1 MAKLRPYQVPAE
13 ILLVFVTVS
22 AVLAFDRLFADDSF
36 IRPLLITTFLIH
48 IVAAISRRM
57 PGGLATTVLAT
68 AAALALQ
75 IGVTFYRGTTLL
87 GLPTATT
94 WTSAR
99 TDLQDGWQTFQRVI
113 PPAPVEDGFL
123 VAASVGI
130 WLLVVLADWAAF
142 RLRSPGEALLPALG
156 VLVFVTFFGRTVASL
171 RDATLFLAAAVAF
184 FLVHRAGERVS
195 SGTWLGGDR
204 RVAYGTLV
212 LWGSLLGTAALLVG
226 VFGGPRLPGAEEE
239 AIVDLEQTAGDG
251 ERARIVVSPLVDIQ
265 KRLVEQA
272 DQVAFKVR
280 TSQKSYY
287 RLTALDTFNGQAWGS
302 QADYRDAN
310 GTIDNLFPIG
320 IPEEQ
325 SNLVQQEFEIEALGM
340 VWLPAAHQPQQIDL
354 PDGIQVS
361 YEPASSTLIV
371 DEVLGSSDTLTYTVV
386 SEIPRYT
393 PSDFQTGVRENLD
406 PRYFELPDDFNP
418 RARQLAIEITQGL
431 ETPYEKALAL
441 QNHFQNPAIYTY
453 SLDTLGGHDGD
464 AIDAF
469 LDSGQGYC
477 EQFAGTFAAMAR
489 AVGLPSRVV
498 VGFTYGIQDPTDAN
512 LYIVR
517 GEHAHAWPEVYI
529 AGAGWVLF
537 EPTPGRGSPGNEDYT
552 GLAAAQ
558 QVSEIPLESDAG
570 AEPTPLQGGGF
581 VEDSLDPSVEELGLG
596 EEDETIDALGA
607 DTDSPFDIDR
617 SDRISL
623 LLVAV
628 VSAVVL
634 GIPVLKG
641 LRWKRRTE
649 GASNPRRRIE
659 SGWERI
665 KHLAA
670 ALGAGSIPGETSTEF
685 AQRVSD
691 SMSLEN
697 DDLNELGAVVT
708 EATFASGTPSDEVV
722 ANAERLTKRV
732 ERALRRRTATK
743 RLVMYDIDPRSLF
756 GGDDNSDQPLDS
768 LDPLLEEE
776 RV

>member
-1 MAKLRPYQVPAE
+1 MAKIRPYQVPAE
-13 ILLVFVTVS
+13 VLLVFVTVS
-22 AVLAFDRLFADDSF
+22 AVLSFDRLFADDSF
-36 IRPLLITTFLIH
+36 IRPLIITTLLIH
-48 IVAAISRRM
+48 AVAAISRRL

-68 AAALALQ
+68 AVALAIQ
-75 IGVTFYRGTTLL
+75 IGLTFYGSTTLL

-99 TDLQDGWQTFQRVI
+99 TDLQDGWATFQAVI

-130 WLLVVLADWAAF
+130 WLLIVLADWAAF

-184 FLVHRAGERVS
+184 FLVHRAGDRVS

-204 RVAYGTLV
+204 RIAYSTLV
-212 LWGSLLGTAALLVG
+212 GWGVVLGGAALLIG
-226 VFGGPRLPGAEEE
+226 IFGGPRLPGAEEE
-239 AIVDLEQTAGDG
+239 AIVDLEQTAGSG

-272 DQVAFKVR
+272 DTVAFKVR

-302 QADYRDAN
+302 QADYRDAS

-320 IPEEQ
+320 IPEEK
-325 SNLVQQEFEIEALGM
+325 SNLVQQEFTIENLGM

-354 PDGIQVS
+354 PEGVEVS

-371 DEVLGSSDTLTYTVV
+371 DEVLGNSDALGYTVV

-393 PSDFQTGVRENLD
+393 PSDFQTGAVENLD
-406 PRYFELPDDFNP
+406 PRYFELPEDFNP
-418 RARQLAIEITQGL
+418 RARQLAIEVTQGL
-431 ETPYEKALAL
+431 ETPHEKALAL
-441 QNHFQNPAIYTY
+441 QNHFQNPALYTY
-453 SLDTLGGHDGD
+453 SLDNLGGHDGD

-498 VGFTYGIQDPTDAN
+498 VGFTWGIQDPTDAN

-558 QVSEIPLESDAG
+558 QVSDIPVESDDAE
-570 AEPTPLQGGGF
+570 EPTPAQGGGF
-581 VEDSLDPSVEELGLG
+581 VEDLLDPTLEDLGLG
-596 EEDETIDALGA
+596 DEPLNEAEAG
-607 DTDSPFDIDR
+607 DTDSPLDL
-617 SDRISL
+617 DRIDGISL
-623 LLVAV
+623 MLVAL
-628 VSAVVL
+628 VSAIVL
-634 GIPVLKG
+634 GIPVLKSV
-641 LRWKRRTE
+641 LWRRRADRS
-649 GASNPRRRIE
+649 GNPRRRIE
-659 SGWERI
+659 TGWERI

-670 ALGAGSIPGETSTEF
+670 ALGAGSVPGETSTEF
-685 AQRVSD
+685 AERVTE
-691 SMSLEN
+691 SMNLPGDE
-697 DDLNELGAVVT
+697 LNQLGAVVT
-708 EATFASGTPSDEVV
+708 EATFASGVPSSEVV
-722 ANAERLTKRV
+722 DQAEALSKSV
-732 ERALRRRTATK
+732 EKDMRRRTATK

-756 GGDDNSDQPLDS
+756 GNDSPDEKPIDS
-768 LDPLLEEE
+768 LDPLLDREP
-776 RV
+776 VG